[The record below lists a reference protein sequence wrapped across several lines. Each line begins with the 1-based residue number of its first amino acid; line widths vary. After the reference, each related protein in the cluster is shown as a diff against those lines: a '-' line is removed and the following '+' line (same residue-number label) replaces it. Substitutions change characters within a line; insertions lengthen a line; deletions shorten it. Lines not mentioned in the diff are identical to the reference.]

1 MKIIAKKVTLPK
13 AMKRINSRHI
23 IIIAIASACA
33 SCLLRAADP
42 KEETLTE
49 DDIRWREMVGYNP
62 QVHGDVQD
70 ASEAKVFTRVP
81 FAYYP
86 SSNEL
91 EVVFDAAAAMKLL
104 SADQQSPFRGPG
116 ELKVRVFPAT
126 IPADLLEEMPFY
138 YAPVGKEALKEVAAI
153 ATGTI
158 ALDAKGRGRGMIKMP
173 DLPTGN
179 YRVEYEFDG
188 KKLAASKTFRR
199 SHFEWE
205 NCTYGLEHKV
215 YAPFTPVEVKGD
227 NVSVVDR
234 SYTVNALGLFDS
246 VISKGRELLAAPM
259 KLIAETED
267 GTQVSWSPVSVNG
280 KALYPDLAEF
290 GCEAQSTIGN
300 LKSKISIEEDGCAK
314 VTWTLSPAEEP
325 VKVRRMWIEIAVK
338 ESEAP
343 LCHMVGMSSMRHN
356 YAGTVPRG
364 GKITWINQPW
374 RPSRFEVEPFAGEA
388 PESYQVWEARQLMH
402 WGLKDQKQQWNF
414 APYIWLGAEERGLAW
429 FGDHIG
435 GYEAD
440 GSNSMQRLF
449 IEPGKVVL
457 RVELI
462 QKLVTLDKI
471 RTFEFGLQA
480 SPTKPMMADW
490 RGKKVPGGGG
500 MSVVVWGGFNC
511 ADKVPANKDWSIVD
525 KILEGRKTG
534 KPDTAWFT
542 SYAKTNQTIIN
553 EGGGAKPGVLRRVPL
568 EQAKANGR
576 PWLTSVIHFAGLAAG
591 LKEGDGITVYFE
603 EHQTAG
609 RYPEVTEFMD
619 EWSDDNFARFRY
631 FDHPKTWGPAIRSA
645 NPDSYRDFAVFY
657 ANEWMKRGV
666 GIYYDNT
673 YPMVDRNRQHFAGRD
688 IDWSSSIWGHR
699 EYYKRVWKRS
709 RELMEKGLTP
719 LPLTTVGHVTN
730 CQVLPYTTWW
740 DGTLG
745 VESPGPWQPDPM
757 PSAEERVK
765 ALEAWPF
772 LILST
777 PKKGSAGQALPY
789 RPDYLRAM
797 EMGRMAGVV
806 PHYRHPLRGRDAFGG
821 AGLSYGET
829 DTPPEEIIQ
838 HRNLSDVG
846 MGLVHEIRGGV
857 SGLETGK
864 LNGDV
869 VALRRQFKEF
879 GYGKPGVN
887 VFNYWEE
894 KPFVAVGNLDVK
906 WIAMRREG
914 APFGMILLQSYSPQ
928 AISTTVRFPEAKVL
942 VDAATREVIPVGP
955 DGSAKVDLA
964 LDYGTRLFYVLRK
977 AGEPPLLPTALS
989 TLLVDDFELNLG
1001 SWGIVFGKGFAVAP
1015 DSRNPANHVLRIE
1028 QGTSSSNRVSS
1039 DRFALPTDGELSF
1052 KFRVPELPGLFEK
1065 PGSGGLLQ
1073 LGYREGKGRRY
1084 AFNLGLMQTKESE
1097 TLWMLTKPL
1106 LSLDGG
1112 KNEGYQTVVSTTD
1125 PATPADTGWHTL
1137 TIRLQ
1142 GKRQQI
1148 LLDGEMVFEGDDDRV
1163 TDGGFSLASG
1173 WGGWTLP
1180 IKNIEIDD
1188 LQVRKLKEETEAP

>member
-1 MKIIAKKVTLPK
+1 MKKSHPITM
-13 AMKRINSRHI
+13 AM
-23 IIIAIASACA
+23 AVLCA
-33 SCLLRAADP
+33 SGLLRAADP

-49 DDIRWREMVGYNP
+49 DDIRWRETVGYNP
-62 QVHGDVQD
+62 QVHGTVQESSD
-70 ASEAKVFTRVP
+70 AKVFARVP

-91 EVVFDAAAAMKLL
+91 EVIFDAAAAMKLL
-104 SADQQSPFRGPG
+104 PANQQSPFTGPG
-116 ELKVRVFPAT
+116 ELKVRVFPTT
-126 IPADLLEEMPFY
+126 IAPDLLTEMPFY
-138 YAPVGKEALKEVAAI
+138 YAPVGKEPGKDGTAI
-153 ATGTI
+153 AIGTI
-158 ALDAKGRGRGMIKMP
+158 ALDAKGRGRGVIKLP

-179 YRVEYEFDG
+179 YRVEYEFGG
-188 KKLAASKTFRR
+188 KKLTASKTFRR
-199 SHFEWE
+199 THFEWE

-227 NVSVVDR
+227 KVSVVDR

-246 VISKGRELLAAPM
+246 VISKDRELLAAPM
-259 KLIAETED
+259 KLIAEAED

-290 GCEAQSTIGN
+290 ECEAQSKIGN
-300 LKSKISIEEDGCAK
+300 LKSKVSIEEDGCAK
-314 VTWTLSPAEEP
+314 VTWTLFPAEEP

-343 LCHMVGMSSMRHN
+343 LCHMVGMNSMRHN
-356 YAGTVPRG
+356 YAGIVPRG
-364 GKITWINQPW
+364 GRITWINQSW
-374 RPSRFEVEPFAGEA
+374 RPSRFEVEPFAGKA
-388 PESYQVWEARQLMH
+388 PDSYQVWEARQLMH
-402 WGLKDQKQQWNF
+402 WGMKDPKQQWNF

-457 RVELI
+457 CVELI
-462 QKLVTLDKI
+462 QKPVTLDKP

-525 KILEGRKTG
+525 KIMEGRKTG
-534 KPDTAWFT
+534 QPDTAWF
-542 SYAKTNQTIIN
+542 SDYAKTHHTIIN
-553 EGGGAKPGVLRRVPL
+553 EGGGAKPGLLRSVPL
-568 EQAKANGR
+568 EQAKANGQ
-576 PWLTSVIHFAGLAAG
+576 PWLASVLHFAGQAAG
-591 LKEGDGITVYFE
+591 LKAGGGITVYFE

-619 EWSDDNFARFRY
+619 EWSDGNFARFRY
-631 FDHPKTWGPAIRSA
+631 FDHPKTWGPEIRSA

-673 YPMVDRNRQHFAGRD
+673 YPQVDRNRQHFAGRD

-709 RELMEKGLTP
+709 RELMEQGITP
-719 LPLTTVGHVTN
+719 LPLNIVGHVTN

-757 PSAEERVK
+757 PSAEDRAK
-765 ALEAWPF
+765 ALETWSF
-772 LILST
+772 LILPT
-777 PKKGSAGQALPY
+777 PKKDSVGTALPY

-806 PHYRHPLRGRDAFGG
+806 PHYRHALRSQDAFGG
-821 AGLSYGET
+821 IGWSFGATEKPL
-829 DTPPEEIIQ
+829 EEIYR
-838 HRNLSDVG
+838 HRQLSDVA

-864 LNGDV
+864 LSGDV
-869 VALRRQFKEF
+869 VALRRQFKDF

-887 VFNYWEE
+887 VFTYWEE
-894 KPFVAVGNLDVK
+894 KPFVAVGNPDVK
-906 WIAMRREG
+906 WIAMTREA

-928 AISTTVRFPEAKVL
+928 AISTPVRFPEAKAL
-942 VDAATREVIPVGP
+942 VDAATREVITVGP
-955 DGSAKVDLA
+955 EGSAKVDLA
-964 LDYGTRLFYVLRK
+964 ADYGTRLFYVLRK
-977 AGEPPLLPTALS
+977 TGEPTLLPT
-989 TLLVDDFELNLG
+989 TPKTVLVDDFELELG
-1001 SWGIVFGKGFAVAP
+1001 SWGRLTGTPMDVVPDGK
-1015 DSRNPANHVLRIE
+1015 NPTNHVLR
-1028 QGTSSSNRVSS
+1028 VSPGIPNQS
-1039 DRFALPTDGELSF
+1039 RLQPFRFVLPEESELSF
-1052 KFRVPELPGLFEK
+1052 KFRIPEAPALSDK
-1065 PGSGGLLQ
+1065 PFAGGLLQ
-1073 LGYREGKGRRY
+1073 VGYLVETGRRY
-1084 AFNLGLMQTKESE
+1084 SFNLGLKQTKEGVNQW
-1097 TLWMLTKPL
+1097 TLIAPV

-1112 KNEGYQTVVSTTD
+1112 KSEGYQTVISIAEPTAAV
-1125 PATPADTGWHTL
+1125 DTGWHTL
-1137 TIRLQ
+1137 TIKLN
-1142 GKRQQI
+1142 GKHQQI
-1148 LLDGEMVFEGDDDRV
+1148 LLDGDRLFEGEDDRMA
-1163 TDGGFSLASG
+1163 GGSFSISPG
-1173 WGGWTLP
+1173 WGSETLP
-1180 IKNIEIDD
+1180 VKFVEIDD
-1188 LQVRKLKEETEAP
+1188 LQIQKP